1 MEHTFL
7 IALISKLHLKL
18 GAYVNHYQVARARNP
33 MLQLISLKI
42 FNIKYSIWKYNAE
55 NKNPQNPHFLGY
67 RPIGPPFEAKG
78 GGATLQKS
86 SGVVRAL
93 TEIMG
98 KFWPLC

>member
-18 GAYVNHYQVARARNP
+18 GAYVN
-33 MLQLISLKI
+33 QLISLKI

>member
-18 GAYVNHYQVARARNP
+18 GAYVNHYQVARARNS

-42 FNIKYSIWKYNAE
+42 NAE
-55 NKNPQNPHFLGY
+55 NKNPQMQHFLGY